1 MGASSQTKLLLAF
14 RSGDRC
20 ALPDCKRELSPDSK
34 TGNPTNRG
42 KAAHIAGEKPKS
54 ARHDPNM
61 TDEQRNHY
69 NNLIYLCPDCHDKID
84 IIPHGET
91 DYPVELLLQVKR
103 EHEREVQEA
112 VNEKFAD
119 VGFSELEEATQWIS
133 HVPQQPLDVNFSVIP
148 PDAKLKKNDL
158 GEVSRRVITMGLSV
172 VREVQ
177 SFVESKA
184 QADLDF
190 PKRLQSGFMQEYLRL
205 RKQGYKGDVLFDLMC
220 RFAQQGFRD
229 EPKRAAGRAVL
240 VYLFE
245 ACEVFEK

>member
-1 MGASSQTKLLLAF
+1 MGASYPTKLLLAF

-20 ALPDCKRELSPDSK
+20 ALPDCRRELSPDSK
-34 TGNPTNRG
+34 AGSPTNRG
-42 KAAHIAGEKPKS
+42 VAAHIAGEKPTS
-54 ARHDPNM
+54 ARYDPDM
-61 TDEQRNHY
+61 TDKQRNHY
-69 NNLIYLCPDCHDKID
+69 NNLIYLCLNCHEEID
-84 IIPHGET
+84 TVPHGET
-91 DYPVELLLQVKR
+91 DYPVELLLRIKR

-119 VGFSELEEATQWIS
+119 VGFLELEEATQWIS
-133 HVPQQPLDVNFSVIP
+133 HVPPQHLDDSFSVIP

-158 GEVSRRVITMGLSV
+158 GEVSRRIITMGLSV
-172 VREVQ
+172 VREVRG
-177 SFVESKA
+177 FVESKA
-184 QADLDF
+184 QTDPDF
-190 PKRLQSGFMQEYLRL
+190 PKRLKSGFMQEYLRL
-205 RKQGYKGDVLFDLMC
+205 RKEEYRGDILFDLMC